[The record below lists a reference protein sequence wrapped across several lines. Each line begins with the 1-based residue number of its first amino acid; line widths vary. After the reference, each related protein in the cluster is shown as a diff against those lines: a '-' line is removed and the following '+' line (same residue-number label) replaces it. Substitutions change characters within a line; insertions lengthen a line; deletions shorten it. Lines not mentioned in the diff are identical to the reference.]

1 MGMMGL
7 TDLPGD
13 PESKGGGVTGWIVL
27 EYAFKKIL
35 PQILDGH
42 SELVFMQDNAG
53 IHRRKELVAWLKEKG
68 YKVLEWPP
76 YSPDLNPIE
85 HVWAELKKLV
95 YKLHPELYTMEG
107 PEDTVLEKIKVA
119 VYEAWEQISDEF
131 LYNLVDSMYAR
142 VEAVKKAR
150 GGYTRY

>member
-1 MGMMGL
+1 MIEL
-7 TDLPGD
+7 TNLQGD
-13 PESKGGGVTGWIVL
+13 PESKGGGVTGWVIL
-27 EYAFKKIL
+27 ECTLKKIL

-42 SELVFMQDNAG
+42 PDLIFMQNGAKV
-53 IHRRKELVAWLKEKG
+53 HQRKELVAWLKEKG
-68 YKVLEWPP
+68 YKVMVQPP

-107 PEDTVLEKIKVA
+107 PEDVIVEKIKGA
-119 VYEAWEQISDEF
+119 VYEAWEQISNRF
-131 LYNLVDSMYAR
+131 LYSLIDSMIER
-142 VEAVKKAR
+142 VKAVRKAR